1 MKLFEIKETLKAT
14 VLTCADQL
22 DKTITG
28 CGSADLLEDILAAA
42 TEGCVFLTGVTTE
55 EVIRTAIIARIGAV
69 AFVRGKQPGSN
80 VIKLAENYNIPLLS
94 TRYSLFIAGGRL
106 YMQGLRGLDG
116 SW

>member
-1 MKLFEIKETLKAT
+1 MKLFEIKDTLKAT
-14 VLTCADQL
+14 VLVGQDQL

-42 TEGCVFLTGVTTE
+42 TEGCVFLTGVISE
-55 EVIRTAIIARIGAV
+55 QVIRTAIIARIGAV
-69 AFVRGKQPGSN
+69 VFVRGKKPDEK
-80 VIKLAENYNIPLLS
+80 VVRLAASHNIPVLL
-94 TRYSLFIAGGRL
+94 TQFSLFISSGKL